1 MNVAV
6 TLLGPTKPPPPFP
19 TNSRVHRRPY
29 SSSGSSARHQD
40 PVPRNF
46 HQQPPFS
53 FTQSVS
59 RPTPPVPDGYFPV
72 LSASRPTDPLI
83 TDDDDSYG
91 RVPLLRERVLI
102 TPESWNN
109 LTAVD
114 VVRSWAHQKF
124 INEIIRKNIL
134 PLRRSLESL

>member
-6 TLLGPTKPPPPFP
+6 TLSGPTKPPPP
-19 TNSRVHRRPY
+19 NKLQ
-29 SSSGSSARHQD
+29 SSPQTIFFFWVFCSAPRSGSKKLSSTTSLFIY
-40 PVPRNF
+40 PVSQSSYPTRPRRLL
-46 HQQPPFS
+46 PC
-53 FTQSVS
+53 
-59 RPTPPVPDGYFPV
+59 PVRIP
-72 LSASRPTDPLI
+72 SDPLI

-134 PLRRSLESL
+134 PLRRSLESM

>member
-6 TLLGPTKPPPPFP
+6 TLSGIPSNHPTLSQQTPEFTADHILLLGLLLGTKIRFQESFINNLPFHLP
-19 TNSRVHRRPY
+19 S
-29 SSSGSSARHQD
+29 
-40 PVPRNF
+40 
-46 HQQPPFS
+46 
-53 FTQSVS
+53 QSVVLL
-59 RPTPPVPDGYFPV
+59 RPRRRLLPCPVRIP
-72 LSASRPTDPLI
+72 SDPLI
-83 TDDDDSYG
+83 TDDEDSLG
-91 RVPLLRERVLI
+91 RVPLHQERVLI

-134 PLRRSLESL
+134 PLRGSLESL